1 MNSSTIATRWNLAA
15 LEPAYERWRRDPN
28 SVDPEWRLFF
38 EGFELG
44 AATPG
49 GEGLQARAQT
59 DIVRLIDAYRDLG
72 HFQAHLDPLSDQ
84 KSSYPLLDLS
94 EFGLAEADLDR
105 TFDTHHFLGLS
116 RGTLRELLA
125 ALRETY
131 CRTIGVE
138 YMHIQD
144 TRIRRWLQEYM
155 EPRRNRPLFPRRRKI
170 RILMN
175 LHFAE
180 LFEKYL
186 HTRYVGQ
193 KRFSLEGAETLI
205 PLLDAAVE
213 KAADLGVREIVMGMA
228 HRGRLNVLANIL
240 GKPYQEIFAEFEENF
255 VPGSVAGDGDVKYHL
270 GISCDRV
277 SLRGEKIH
285 LSLTAN
291 PSHLEAVDPVVEGRV
306 RAKQDLFHDQDRSR
320 GLPLL
325 IHGDAAFAGQGL
337 VAETLNLS
345 QLAGYRTGGTAHV
358 IVNNQIGFTT
368 SPNDARST
376 TYCTDVAKMIQVPIF
391 HVNAEDPEAAAYVAE
406 LAMEFRQTFHK
417 DVVIDMF
424 CYRRHGHNE
433 GDEPS
438 FTQPLMYAKIKDR
451 PTLSEVYT
459 ERLILNGDFSADE
472 TEAIDKSFEEK
483 LRAAEREGKSGPPVT
498 TGMRGYTGRWQGFS
512 TQYSGDEI
520 RTGVPLARL
529 REIAEKTTHV
539 PEDFAVH
546 PKVLRQLE
554 ARREHME
561 RGDPIDWAF
570 AEHLAF
576 GSLLLEGIGVRLSG
590 QDSSRGTFSQR
601 HAALYDFH
609 TGKRYLPLNSLAN
622 DQAEF
627 SVYDSMLSEAAVLGF
642 EFGYSLDDPNKLVL
656 WEAQFG
662 DFANGGQVIIDQ
674 FIVGSES
681 KWQRSS
687 GLVMLLP
694 HGYEGQGPEHSSAR
708 LERFLQMC
716 AEDNIQVANVT
727 TPAQYFHLLRRQV
740 KRSFRK
746 PLVLMTPK
754 SLLRHKQAVSK
765 VECFTDGFFH
775 AVLDDSSAHPDQVDR
790 VLLCTGKVYYDLVAA
805 RERNPTVAIIRVEQL
820 YPFPEEHL
828 RSLLGRYSGA
838 QQYIWVQEESMNMG
852 AWTFMEPRLRAL
864 GYEPRYVGRDSSA
877 SPATGSRIIHL
888 QEQKELVEAAIGGPT
903 PHLVRGSRNGR
914 HDGRVLDSPTGDG
927 THAAVEKVVSQ
938 PREV

>member
-1 MNSSTIATRWNLAA
+1 MGSPSIGTRWNLAA
-15 LEPAYERWRRDPN
+15 LEPAYERWRRDPS
-28 SVDPEWRLFF
+28 SVDDQWRLFF

-44 AATPG
+44 TSTTA
-49 GEGLQARAQT
+49 GEALQVRVQT

-72 HFQAHLDPLSDQ
+72 HFLAQLDPLCD
-84 KSSYPLLDLS
+84 KKISYPLLELS
-94 EFGLAEADLDR
+94 EFALSETDLDKV
-105 TFDTHHFLGLS
+105 FDTHHFLGLS

-125 ALRETY
+125 ALKETY

-144 TRIRRWLQEYM
+144 TRIRRWLQERM
-155 EPRRNRPLFPRRRKI
+155 EPRHNQPNFPRRRKI

-180 LFEKYL
+180 LFEKFL

-213 KAADLGVREIVMGMA
+213 KAGELGVREIVLGMA

-255 VPGSVAGDGDVKYHL
+255 LPGSVAGDGDVKYHL

-277 SLRGEKIH
+277 TLRGENIH
-285 LSLTAN
+285 LSLTPN
-291 PSHLEAVDPVVEGRV
+291 PSHLEAVDAVVEGRV
-306 RAKQDLFHDQDRSR
+306 RAKQDLFGDQERR
-320 GLPLL
+320 HGLPLL
-325 IHGDAAFAGQGL
+325 IHGDGAFAGQGM

-345 QLAGYRTGGTAHV
+345 QLSGFRTGGTIHV
-358 IVNNQIGFTT
+358 IINNQIGFTT

-376 TYCTDVAKMIQVPIF
+376 TYCTDVTKMIQVPIF
-391 HVNAEDPEAAAYVAE
+391 HVNAEDPEAAAYIAE
-406 LAMEFRQTFHK
+406 LALEFRQTFHK

-451 PTLSEVYT
+451 PTLTEVYT

-472 TEAIDKSFEEK
+472 TEAIDKAFEEK
-483 LRAAEREGKSGPPVT
+483 LQAAQREGKSGPPIT
-498 TGMRGYTGRWQGFS
+498 TGMRGYMGRWQSF
-512 TQYSGDEI
+512 TTAYSNTEVS
-520 RTGVPLARL
+520 TGVPLARL
-529 REIAEKTTHV
+529 QEITEKTARV
-539 PEDFAVH
+539 PDGFSIH
-546 PKVLRQLE
+546 PKVARQLE
-554 ARREHME
+554 ARRDQFE
-561 RGDPIDWAF
+561 RHQPIDWSF

-576 GSLLLEGIGVRLSG
+576 GTLLLEGTGLRLSG

-601 HAALYDFH
+601 HAALYDVH
-609 TGKRYLPLNSLAN
+609 TGKRYLPLNSLAPN
-622 DQAEF
+622 QAEF

-642 EFGYSLDDPNKLVL
+642 EFGYSLDNPNKLVL

-674 FIVGSES
+674 FIVCSES

-687 GLVMLLP
+687 GLVLLLP

-716 AEDNIQVANVT
+716 ADDNIQVVNVT
-727 TPAQYFHLLRRQV
+727 SPAQYFHLLRRQM

-746 PLVLMTPK
+746 PLVVMTPK
-754 SLLRHKQAVSK
+754 SLLRHKQAVSSL
-765 VECFTDGFFH
+765 EEFTDGRFQE
-775 AVLDDSSAHPDQVDR
+775 VLDDPHSDPDHVRR
-790 VLLCTGKVYYDLVAA
+790 VLLCSGKVFYDLVGQ
-805 RERNPTVAIIRVEQL
+805 RGEDLSVAVIRVEQL
-820 YPFPEEHL
+820 YPFPVDPL
-828 RSLLGRYSGA
+828 RIVLRRYPLA
-838 QQYIWVQEESMNMG
+838 QELIWVQEESMNMG
-852 AWTFMEPRLRAL
+852 AWTFMEPRLQAL
-864 GYEPRYVGRDSSA
+864 GHKPRYVGRDSSA
-877 SPATGSRIIHL
+877 SPATGSRAVHL
-888 QEQKELVEAAIGGPT
+888 REQKELVEAALSGST
-903 PHLVRGSRNGR
+903 PHLVRGSRNGQPNAILSEYQSAVVEGTR
-914 HDGRVLDSPTGDG
+914 EMAAKGRKED
-927 THAAVEKVVSQ
+927 
-938 PREV
+938 

>member
-1 MNSSTIATRWNLAA
+1 MNPPPFATRWNTGA
-15 LEPAYERWRRDPN
+15 LETAYERWRTDPR
-28 SVDPEWRLFF
+28 SVDESWRLFF

-44 AATPG
+44 RGADGRQT
-49 GEGLQARAQT
+49 RVQT
-59 DIVRLIDAYRDLG
+59 DIVRLIDGYRDLG
-72 HFQAHLDPLSDQ
+72 HFLAHLDPLSER
-84 KSSYPLLDLS
+84 KSSYPLLELS
-94 EFGLAEADLDR
+94 EFGLSAADLDR
-105 TFDTHHFLGLS
+105 PFDTHHFLGLS
-116 RGTLRELLA
+116 QGTLRELLA

-144 TRIRRWLQEYM
+144 TRIRHWLQERM
-155 EPRRNRPLFPRRRKI
+155 EPRRNQPNFQRRRKI

-180 LFEKYL
+180 LFEKFL

-213 KAADLGVREIVMGMA
+213 KAADLGVREIVFGMA

-255 VPGSVAGDGDVKYHL
+255 LPGSVAGDGDVRYHL
-270 GISCDRV
+270 GFSCDRTT
-277 SLRGEKIH
+277 LGGHQLH
-285 LSLTAN
+285 LSLTPN

-306 RAKQDLFHDQDRSR
+306 RAKEDLFGDTERQR

-345 QLAGYRTGGTAHV
+345 QLSGFRTGGTIHV
-358 IVNNQIGFTT
+358 IINNQIGFTT
-368 SPNDARST
+368 SPNDARSS
-376 TYCTDVAKMIQVPIF
+376 TYCTDVSKMIQVPIF
-391 HVNAEDPEAAAYVAE
+391 HVNAEDPEAAVYVAE
-406 LAMEFRQTFHK
+406 LALEFRQTFHK

-459 ERLILNGDFSADE
+459 ERLILKGDFTADE
-472 TEAIDKSFEEK
+472 TEAIDKAFEEK
-483 LRAAEREGKSGPPVT
+483 LHAAQHETKSGPQVAA
-498 TGMRGYTGRWQGFS
+498 GMRGYAGRWQGF
-512 TQYSGDEI
+512 TTHYSAAEI
-520 RTGVPLARL
+520 STGVSVDRL
-529 REIAEKTTHV
+529 QEIIEKTSHL
-539 PEDFAVH
+539 PEGFSVH
-546 PKVLRQLE
+546 PKIVRQLE
-554 ARREHME
+554 ARREQMQ
-561 RGDPIDWAF
+561 RRQPIDWSL

-576 GSLLLEGIGVRLSG
+576 GSLLQDGVGIRLSG
-590 QDSSRGTFSQR
+590 QDSGRGTFSQR
-601 HAALYDFH
+601 HAALYDIH
-609 TGKRYLPLNSLAN
+609 NGKRYLPLNVLASK
-622 DQAEF
+622 QAEF

-642 EFGYSLDDPNKLVL
+642 EFGYSLDQPNKLVL

-662 DFANGGQVIIDQ
+662 DFANGGQVVIDQ
-674 FIVGSES
+674 FIVCSES

-716 AEDNIQVANVT
+716 AEDNIQVANLS
-727 TPAQYFHLLRRQV
+727 TPAQYFHILRRQM
-740 KRSFRK
+740 KRDFRK

-754 SLLRHKQAVSK
+754 SLLRHKQAVSAI
-765 VECFTDGFFH
+765 EEFTDDYFH
-775 AVLDDSSAHPDQVDR
+775 DVLDDLQAEPSRIRR
-790 VLLCTGKVYYDLVAA
+790 VLLCSGKVYYDLLERRGSDSQAA
-805 RERNPTVAIIRVEQL
+805 LIRVEQL
-820 YPFPEEHL
+820 YPYPEEQL
-828 RSLLGRYSGA
+828 QRALARYRQA
-838 QQYIWVQEESMNMG
+838 KEWVWVQEESMNMG
-852 AWTFMEPRLRAL
+852 AWTFMEPRLRAM
-864 GYEPRYVGRDSSA
+864 GYSPRYVGRDSSA
-877 SPATGSRIIHL
+877 SPATGSRAIHL
-888 QEQKELVEAAIGGPT
+888 REQKELVEAALAGEA
-903 PHLVRGSRNGR
+903 PHLVRGSRNGQQSAPSQEA
-914 HDGRVLDSPTGDG
+914 V
-927 THAAVEKVVSQ
+927 AAVVDRTS
-938 PREV
+938 PS

>member
-1 MNSSTIATRWNLAA
+1 MKVLFMASSSIGTRWNLAA
-15 LEPAYERWRRDPN
+15 LEPAYESWRRDPS
-28 SVDPEWRLFF
+28 SVDDQWRLFF

-44 AATPG
+44 QSTLAG
-49 GEGLQARAQT
+49 DGLQARAQT
-59 DIVRLIDAYRDLG
+59 DIVRLIDGYRDLG
-72 HFQAHLDPLSDQ
+72 HFLAHLDPLGDK
-84 KSSYPLLDLS
+84 KSKYPLLELS
-94 EFGLAEADLDR
+94 EFGLKESDLGR
-105 TFDTHHFLGLS
+105 AFDTHHFLGLS

-125 ALRETY
+125 ALKETY

-144 TRIRRWLQEYM
+144 TRIRHWLQERM
-155 EPRRNRPLFPRRRKI
+155 EPRRNQPNFPRRRKI

-180 LFEKYL
+180 LFEKFL

-205 PLLDAAVE
+205 PLLDAVVE
-213 KAADLGVREIVMGMA
+213 KAGELGVREIVMGMA

-255 VPGSVAGDGDVKYHL
+255 LPGSVAGDGDVKYHL

-277 SLRGEKIH
+277 TVRGEKIH
-285 LSLTAN
+285 LSLTPN
-291 PSHLEAVDPVVEGRV
+291 PSHLEAVDAVVEGRV
-306 RAKQDLFHDQDRSR
+306 RAKQDLFGDTDRLH

-345 QLAGYRTGGTAHV
+345 QLSGYRTGGSIHV

-376 TYCTDVAKMIQVPIF
+376 TYCTDVTKMIQVPIF
-391 HVNAEDPEAAAYVAE
+391 HVNAEDPEAAVYVAE
-406 LAMEFRQTFHK
+406 LALEFRQTFHK

-459 ERLILNGDFSADE
+459 EHLILNGDFSADE

-483 LRAAEREGKSGPPVT
+483 LHSAQHEGKSGPPIT
-498 TGMRGYTGRWQGFS
+498 TGMRGYQGRWLGF
-512 TQYSGDEI
+512 TTAYNNTELA
-520 RTGVPLARL
+520 TGVPLNQLQEIIEKSAR
-529 REIAEKTTHV
+529 V
-539 PEDFAVH
+539 PENFSIH
-546 PKVLRQLE
+546 PKVARQLE
-554 ARREHME
+554 SRQDHFEH
-561 RGDPIDWAF
+561 RQPIDWAL
-570 AEHLAF
+570 AEYLAF
-576 GSLLLEGIGVRLSG
+576 GTLLLEGTGVRLSG
-590 QDSSRGTFSQR
+590 QDTSRGTFSQR
-601 HAALYDFH
+601 HAALYDIH
-609 TGKRYLPLNSLAN
+609 TGKRYLPLNSLSS

-642 EFGYSLDDPNKLVL
+642 EFGYSLDNPNKLVL

-674 FIVGSES
+674 FIVCSES

-687 GLVMLLP
+687 GLVLLLP

-708 LERFLQMC
+708 LERFLQMA
-716 AEDNIQVANVT
+716 AEDNIQVVNVT
-727 TPAQYFHLLRRQV
+727 TPAQYFHLLRRQM

-746 PLVLMTPK
+746 PLVVMTPK
-754 SLLRHKQAVSK
+754 SLLRHKQAVSP
-765 VECFTDGFFH
+765 VEELANGQFIE
-775 AVLDDSSAHPDQVDR
+775 VMDDSKVNPDHVRR
-790 VLLCTGKVYYDLVAA
+790 VVLCSGKVFYDLVGQ
-805 RERNPTVAIIRVEQL
+805 RGEDSSVAIVSLEQL
-820 YPFPEEHL
+820 YPLPVDML
-828 RSLLGRYSGA
+828 RSILRRYSSSEEWV
-838 QQYIWVQEESMNMG
+838 WVQEESMNMG
-852 AWTFMEPRLRAL
+852 AWTYMEPRLQAL
-864 GYEPRYVGRDSSA
+864 GYKPRYVGRDASA
-877 SPATGSRIIHL
+877 SPATGSRSIHL
-888 QEQKELVEAAIGGPT
+888 REQKELVEAALSGST
-903 PHLVRGSRNGR
+903 PHLVRGSRNGQPNGFTE
-914 HDGRVLDSPTGDG
+914 D
-927 THAAVEKVVSQ
+927 AMAIAVGSSGEGK
-938 PREV
+938 E